1 MIGSWCWAPS
11 NIQHGVWTVSILYT
25 CSCSC
30 IHFSCWRNFMSWAL
44 LSEVQELPKCKTR
57 KWLRSMVPE
66 CGSRSSLVQDCCE
79 DAAFLISVFPVSYFC
94 KHFPILRTKQVCEGV
109 TSFCGAQ
116 GSFVTLLGQVRQP
129 LVSMGYVLGPMH
141 LVILSPSPSA
151 FAIHSA
157 FPGEFGFDQAGA
169 GATYLGRTEKQMSTR
184 GCCSQMC
191 MPQRS
196 ADVGKSRHRIASG
209 ALLPPQGLACPLSL
223 CMEFPLQCGCK

>member
-1 MIGSWCWAPS
+1 MVRGQSA
-11 NIQHGVWTVSILYT
+11 
-25 CSCSC
+25 SC
-30 IHFSCWRNFMSWAL
+30 IHALALVYISLAGEISCLELFYLRSRNYPSVKPENGSGVWF
-44 LSEVQELPKCKTR
+44 Q
-57 KWLRSMVPE
+57 SMVPE
-66 CGSRSSLVQDCCE
+66 YGSRSSLVQDCCE
-79 DAAFLISVFPVSYFC
+79 DAAFLINVFPVSYFC

-116 GSFVTLLGQVRQP
+116 GSFVTVLGQVRQP

-141 LVILSPSPSA
+141 LAILSPSPSA